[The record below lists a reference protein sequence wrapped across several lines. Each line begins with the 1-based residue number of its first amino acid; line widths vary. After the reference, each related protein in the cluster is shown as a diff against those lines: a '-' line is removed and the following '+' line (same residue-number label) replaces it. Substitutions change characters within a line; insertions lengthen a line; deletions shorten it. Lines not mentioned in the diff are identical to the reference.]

1 MRQLLLLKK
10 KQVFLMI
17 NILIS
22 HNYYLEFI
30 LKILNTINHNILSIL
45 FYQLLIVL
53 MEFIHEPMFLP
64 HFKKDI
70 INLYFTVDSEDRG
83 RVEASAKHNNFDF
96 SLLYT
101 GTRSFVLKISG
112 YDNYLGFIY
121 METNKGMNI
130 HDDLSSGNEHVSNE
144 ITSKFLRHYKSPYL
158 VTETYKNFIT
168 HGKSFI

>member
-1 MRQLLLLKK
+1 MNQSTKK
-10 KQVFLMI
+10 LNNNEQKNVNLAVDFLVPYVHSI
-17 NILIS
+17 VEIS
-22 HNYYLEFI
+22 SE
-30 LKILNTINHNILSIL
+30 
-45 FYQLLIVL
+45 VD
-53 MEFIHEPMFLP
+53 LP
-64 HFKKDI
+64 IDKFKTDI
-70 INLYFTVDSEDRG
+70 MNLYFTVNSEDRG
-83 RVEASAKHNNFDF
+83 RIEASAKHNNFDF

-144 ITSKFLRHYKSPYL
+144 ITNKFLRNHKSPYL

-168 HGKSFI
+168 QGKSFI

>member
-1 MRQLLLLKK
+1 MNQSTRKLNDNEQKNVNLA
-10 KQVFLMI
+10 VDFLVPYVHSI
-17 NILIS
+17 VEIS
-22 HNYYLEFI
+22 SEVDLPIDKF
-30 LKILNTINHNILSIL
+30 KI
-45 FYQLLIVL
+45 
-53 MEFIHEPMFLP
+53 
-64 HFKKDI
+64 DI
-70 INLYFTVDSEDRG
+70 MNLYFTVDSEDRG
-83 RVEASAKHNNFDF
+83 RIEASAKHNNFDF

-144 ITSKFLRHYKSPYL
+144 ITNKFLRYYKSPYL

-168 HGKSFI
+168 QGKRFI

>member
-1 MRQLLLLKK
+1 MNQSTRKLNDNEQKNVNLA
-10 KQVFLMI
+10 VDFLVPYVHSI
-17 NILIS
+17 VEIS
-22 HNYYLEFI
+22 SE
-30 LKILNTINHNILSIL
+30 
-45 FYQLLIVL
+45 VD
-53 MEFIHEPMFLP
+53 LP
-64 HFKKDI
+64 IDKFKKDI

-130 HDDLSSGNEHVSNE
+130 HDDLSSGNEHISNE
-144 ITSKFLRHYKSPYL
+144 ITNKFLRYYKSPYL
-158 VTETYKNFIT
+158 VTETYKNFIIQ
-168 HGKSFI
+168 GKSFI

>member
-1 MRQLLLLKK
+1 MNQSTRKLNDNEQKNVNLA
-10 KQVFLMI
+10 VDFLVPYVHSI
-17 NILIS
+17 VEIS
-22 HNYYLEFI
+22 SE
-30 LKILNTINHNILSIL
+30 
-45 FYQLLIVL
+45 VD
-53 MEFIHEPMFLP
+53 LP
-64 HFKKDI
+64 IDKFKTDI
-70 INLYFTVDSEDRG
+70 MNLYFTVDSEDRG
-83 RVEASAKHNNFDF
+83 RIEASAKHNNFDF

-130 HDDLSSGNEHVSNE
+130 HDDFNSGNEHVSNE
-144 ITSKFLRHYKSPYL
+144 ITYKFLKYYKSPYL